1 MFSFQRGMM
10 TVVVVAALSYDFAVP
25 VRGGG
30 GEQGRRNLCTMREY
44 QVDERSSDISK
55 LDLAVSCA
63 TWKKKS
69 YLEVGMSWSI
79 KCDPFPKRVRPK
91 RH

>member
-1 MFSFQRGMM
+1 
-10 TVVVVAALSYDFAVP
+10 
-25 VRGGG
+25 
-30 GEQGRRNLCTMREY
+30 MREY